1 MGRTDTVLRK
11 LTDWCRGSTVP
22 QEPLKSKREC
32 LCACTR
38 LGAEGAQEVCL
49 EEEDPS
55 RAWKEGQGGLSFLPK
70 AAWLEGHTLWLSSE
84 AGVLGKSGTRER
96 LPEAIGSRG
105 FFWLGSHS
113 THHSRTSGSDMDGQV
128 RRQNAGAEGPRQGD
142 QGSRLAEGAGER
154 VQERCLGWFHPFLG
168 CGTVQPLP
176 PSSESESRSVVSD
189 SLQPYGLYSPWNSPG
204 QNTGVGGLSLLQG
217 IFQPRDPTQVSH
229 ITGGFFT
236 S

>member
-1 MGRTDTVLRK
+1 MVRVGVGRTDTVLRN
-11 LTDWCRGSTVP
+11 LTDWCGGSTVP

-38 LGAEGAQEVCL
+38 LGAEGAQEVCS

-70 AAWLEGHTLWLSSE
+70 AAWLEGHTLWLSGE

-105 FFWLGSHS
+105 FSWLGSHS
-113 THHSRTSGSDMDGQV
+113 THHSRTKGSDTWMGKSEGRMQELKAPDKGTKGPG
-128 RRQNAGAEGPRQGD
+128 RQRMLER
-142 QGSRLAEGAGER
+142 GSKRGT
-154 VQERCLGWFHPFLG
+154 LGGSIHLLG

-189 SLQPYGLYSPWNSPG
+189 SLQPYGLYSP
-204 QNTGVGGLSLLQG
+204 
-217 IFQPRDPTQVSH
+217 
-229 ITGGFFT
+229 
-236 S
+236 